1 MTYQETLDK
10 AQDRA
15 HNAAKSLYEKAK
27 DLTHGVAEHI
37 EEPVNEAA
45 KSLNQVV
52 KEQWGKIT
60 ENYGE
65 ENTSGNLM
73 LGVFVGVASI
83 LFVYGVCKAVNYL
96 EKPKNGK

>member
-27 DLTHGVAEHI
+27 DLTHGAAEHI

-45 KSLNQVV
+45 KSLNEVV

-83 LFVYGVCKAVNYL
+83 LFVYGVCKAVNYF